1 SRESTQRG
9 FLMGA
14 NGEPRPSRTPGAVL
28 ALALLLAINLFNYI
42 DRYVLAAL
50 VPNIHASFAAR
61 GEDVSSEQ
69 MGYLAPA
76 FLVSYMVCAPIFG
89 WLGDRGSRWK
99 LITLG
104 VVLWSLASGASGL
117 AGTFTAL
124 FLTRCFVGIGEAAY
138 GPVAPTVIADLYPV
152 ER

>member
-1 SRESTQRG
+1 ALQFAARISYALGRLQAYAKPEPTSEKG
-9 FLMGA
+9 CLMGE
-14 NGEPRPSRTPGAVL
+14 NGKLRPSLFSGATL
-28 ALALLLAINLFNYI
+28 ALALLLGINLFNYI

-50 VPNIHASFAAR
+50 VPSIRVSLAAR
-61 GEDVSSEQ
+61 GEDTSSEQ

-76 FLVSYMVCAPIFG
+76 FLVSYMLCAPIFG
-89 WLGDRGSRWK
+89 WLGDRTSRWK

-124 FLTRCFVGIGEAAY
+124 FLTR
-138 GPVAPTVIADLYPV
+138 
-152 ER
+152 